1 LRGQQ
6 RFEHRPSRVGELT
19 LFSGHTTESIRS
31 DSPSSLCKHALVP
44 RPATFAL
51 LTICRGDDHGCC
63 GSASNVAADHA
74 CLLGVPLPSRPQ
86 CKQGG
91 DQVQRDSWPVAGVDA
106 MFMGQCQQGCAVR
119 ERLNDHHA
127 SRYHDQ
133 HKADGKASRAARSAL
148 GCSLAHVGR
157 LLQRSPRKACGS
169 TGGGSRCQ
177 SR

>member
-1 LRGQQ
+1 MVSAIPVLR
-6 RFEHRPSRVGELT
+6 LD
-19 LFSGHTTESIRS
+19 RS
-31 DSPSSLCKHALVP
+31 PAPGRATAQLLKRAAP
-44 RPATFAL
+44 WRPATFAL

-91 DQVQRDSWPVAGVDA
+91 DQVQRDSWHVAGVDA

-119 ERLNDHHA
+119 ERLNDYHA

-169 TGGGSRCQ
+169 TPGGSRCQ